1 MPREDSLETEKPDRR
16 VQLPESTA
24 PDRPLSRGDDDE
36 GLARPPRID
45 PVAFARKG
53 EECQGRLPMSALP
66 RLLSAGVAPE
76 GTLKW
81 SVHGSS
87 GRDEMQR
94 HREFLMVS
102 TRFSP
107 WMTCAKCLEP
117 VIVPEIE
124 SATRFRLAASENQAT
139 QEDKETD
146 SVEVIAADPNLDLAD
161 LVEDEAILALPMAPG
176 HADCR
181 FKNAGSESGADV

>member
-1 MPREDSLETEKPDRR
+1 METEKPDRR
-16 VQLPESTA
+16 DRLPRSPA
-24 PDRPLSRGDDDE
+24 PDRPLSRGGSDE

-45 PVAFARKG
+45 SVAFARKG
-53 EECQGRLPMSALP
+53 EEYQGRLPLSALP
-66 RLLSAGVAPE
+66 RLLSAGVVPE
-76 GTLKW
+76 GTLQW
-81 SVHGSS
+81 SVHGAS

-94 HREFLMVS
+94 HREFLTVS

-107 WMTCAKCLEP
+107 WMTCSKCLEP
-117 VIVPEIE
+117 VQVQEIE

-146 SVEVIAADPNLDLAD
+146 SIEVIAADPNLDLAE

-176 HADCR
+176 HADCQ
-181 FKNAGSESGADV
+181 FTSAGSEPDADV

>member
-1 MPREDSLETEKPDRR
+1 LETEKPDRR
-16 VQLPESTA
+16 DQLPGSTA
-24 PDRPLSRGDDDE
+24 PDRLPSRGGDDE

-45 PVAFARKG
+45 SVAFARKG
-53 EECQGRLPMSALP
+53 EECQGRLALSALP

-76 GTLKW
+76 GRLQW
-81 SVHGSS
+81 SVRGSS

-94 HREFLMVS
+94 HREFLIVS

-107 WMTCAKCLEP
+107 WMTCSKCLEP
-117 VIVPEIE
+117 VQIHEIE
-124 SATRFRLAASENQAT
+124 SATRFRLAAGENQAT

-146 SVEVIAADPNLDLAD
+146 SVEVIAADPNLELVD

-181 FKNAGSESGADV
+181 FEVAGSGSGTDV

>member
-1 MPREDSLETEKPDRR
+1 METEKPDRR
-16 VQLPESTA
+16 VQLPGATA
-24 PDRPLSRGDDDE
+24 PGRPLSRGGDDA
-36 GLARPPRID
+36 GPASPPRVD
-45 PVAFARKG
+45 SVAFARQG
-53 EECQGRLPMSALP
+53 EECQGRLPMAALP

-76 GTLKW
+76 GTLQW

-94 HREFLMVS
+94 HREFLSVS

-107 WMTCAKCLEP
+107 WMTCSKCLEP
-117 VIVPEIE
+117 VQVHELE

-139 QEDKETD
+139 QEDKETY
-146 SVEVIAADPNLDLAD
+146 SVEVIAADPNLDLSD
-161 LVEDEAILALPMAPG
+161 LIEDEAILALPMAPG

-181 FKNAGSESGADV
+181 LKGAGSAPGTDV